1 MPGALDHRR
10 IYELVDEF
18 EAQRK
23 KYLAWTVNLAIGSLL
38 FFITFIS
45 LPFVTFSGTENF
57 SDLSLV
63 LAAVLG
69 TVAFLPVSLLR
80 LKFKEILIPKIL
92 DQYHLQYDFHANHP
106 PPDEF
111 MAMLPAFSDYEVSDH
126 FFGRYNGININ
137 MAELQLRLGLPRW
150 STLVFSGL
158 VGQFD
163 MPKWV
168 DGDVFVHSNAGSYG
182 FGAGGLIS
190 SARRVRLEDP
200 LFEDRFEVYSDD
212 QVVARYILTPSMME
226 RLIRL
231 DHYHPGLRVRFI
243 KNQVY
248 LILPNAPDLF
258 ETKFFFSPIDPNIVE
273 QFQRDIE
280 MILDL
285 VDTLKLGSKSKK

>member
-1 MPGALDHRR
+1 MT
-10 IYELVDEF
+10 LV
-18 EAQRK
+18 RK
-23 KYLAWTVNLAIGSLL
+23 N
-38 FFITFIS
+38 
-45 LPFVTFSGTENF
+45 
-57 SDLSLV
+57 
-63 LAAVLG
+63 
-69 TVAFLPVSLLR
+69 
-80 LKFKEILIPKIL
+80 FKEKLVPEILN
-92 DQYHLQYDFHANHP
+92 QYHLQYDFHANHP

-111 MAMLPAFSDYEVSDH
+111 MAMLPVYSGYEVSDH

-137 MAELQLRLGLPRW
+137 MAELRLYLG
-150 STLVFSGL
+150 TLQRNATVFSGL

-163 MPKWV
+163 MTKWV

-182 FGAGGLIS
+182 FGAGGLMS

-226 RLIRL
+226 RFIRL

-243 KNQVY
+243 KNQIY

-258 ETKFFFSPIDPNIVE
+258 ETKFFFSPIDPKIVD

-285 VDTLKLGSKSKK
+285 VDTLKLGSKSKT

>member
-1 MPGALDHRR
+1 MG
-10 IYELVDEF
+10 V
-18 EAQRK
+18 
-23 KYLAWTVNLAIGSLL
+23 GSIL
-38 FFITFIS
+38 FFVASIWLPYMTSSYAGDFI
-45 LPFVTFSGTENF
+45 
-57 SDLSLV
+57 DLCLT
-63 LAAVLG
+63 LASVLG
-69 TVAFLPVSLLR
+69 AGTILPMSLLR
-80 LKFKEILIPKIL
+80 LSFKEKLVPEILN
-92 DQYHLQYDFHANHP
+92 QYHLQYDFHANHP

-111 MAMLPAFSDYEVSDH
+111 MAMLPVFSEYEVSDH
-126 FFGRYNGININ
+126 FFGKHNGININ
-137 MAELQLRLGLPRW
+137 MAELQLRLGLPKW

-212 QVVARYILTPSMME
+212 QVVARYMLTPSMME
-226 RLIRL
+226 RFIRL

-243 KNQVY
+243 KNQIY

-258 ETKFFFSPIDPNIVE
+258 ETKFLFSPIDPKIVE

-285 VDTLKLGSKSKK
+285 VDTLKLGSHSKT